1 MLVDMRTDF
10 LQESLMLL
18 EKTPGTLDALL
29 RGLPAIWTSAT
40 EGEGTW
46 SPEVV
51 VGHLIHCE
59 KADWMP
65 RVRMIREH
73 GSSRSFA
80 PLDREAQLREAPRTL
95 AEMLAEFAALR
106 GENLRELRALELG
119 EGDLEQQGRHPAF
132 GLVTMRQLIA
142 TWTAHDLAHLVQIAR
157 TMARRYEAEV
167 GPWAQYLSVMRTGSN

>member
-1 MLVDMRTDF
+1 MSKQF
-10 LQESLMLL
+10 LEESLAVL
-18 EKTPGTLDALL
+18 ERTPQVLDAWLG
-29 RGLPAIWTSAT
+29 GLGSAWVQAN

-80 PLDREAQLREAPRTL
+80 PLDREAQLREVPRPL
-95 AEMLAEFAALR
+95 PEMLAEFAALR
-106 GENLRELRALELG
+106 GENLRELRAMELG
-119 EGDLEQQGRHPAF
+119 EGELQQEGRHPAF
-132 GLVTMRQLIA
+132 GLVTLRQLIA

-167 GPWAQYLSVMRTGSN
+167 GPWAQYLSVMRTH